1 MKKMEEKGKPS
12 WLKRDTA
19 EIEAL
24 VVKFAKQGL
33 SSEKI
38 GLMIRDMYG
47 IPKSNLFSGDITKIL
62 KKAGI
67 NQEVQDL
74 SNLKKRAEQLEKHLA
89 ANKQDKV
96 AKRSLHIT
104 KDKIT
109 NLSKYHNKGI
119 LN

>member
-1 MKKMEEKGKPS
+1 MKKMEENGKPA
-12 WLKRDTA
+12 WLKRDAA

-24 VVKFAKQGL
+24 VIKFAKQGL

-38 GLMIRDMYG
+38 GLMMRDMYG
-47 IPKSNLFSGDITKIL
+47 VPKSKLLGKDITEIL

-67 NQEVQDL
+67 NQETQDL

-89 ANKQDKV
+89 SNKQDQV

-109 NLSKYHNKGI
+109 NLSKYYNKGI
-119 LN
+119 LK

>member
-1 MKKMEEKGKPS
+1 MKKMEENEKPA
-12 WLKRDTA
+12 WLKRDAA

-24 VVKFAKQGL
+24 VIKFAKKGL

-38 GLMIRDMYG
+38 GLMMRDMYG
-47 IPKSNLFSGDITKIL
+47 VPKAKLVGEDITKIL

-67 NQEVQDL
+67 NQEAQDL
-74 SNLKKRAEQLEKHLA
+74 SNLKKRADQLEKHLA
-89 ANKQDKV
+89 TNKQDQV

-109 NLSKYHNKGI
+109 NLSKYYNKGI
-119 LN
+119 LK